1 MYNNGTLA
9 KYGVH
14 VMGTPVDTVIA
25 TEDRE
30 IFNQKLMEIGEKIA
44 QSATANTIEE
54 AKRVALIIGYP
65 VMIRA
70 AYALGGLGSG
80 ICNDEQILVEKTKIA
95 LALSPQILVE
105 KSLLGWKELEYEV
118 VRDGADNCITVSR
131 TSCSPLS

>member
-1 MYNNGTLA
+1 
-9 KYGVH
+9 
-14 VMGTPVDTVIA
+14 MGTPVETVIA

-30 IFNQKLMEIGEKIA
+30 IFNAKLKEIGEKIA
-44 QSATANTIEE
+44 QSATAESIEE
-54 AKRVALIIGYP
+54 AKKQANIIGYP

-80 ICNDEQILVEKTKIA
+80 ICADESILVEKTKIA

-118 VRDGADNCITVSR
+118 VRDGADNCITVSYEAR
-131 TSCSPLS
+131 LRGIVNIKSEY